1 MLLNQC
7 LTKKDD
13 EMWFLVRL
21 KGLRFRQ
28 DELGLI
34 TNLSFGLISQ
44 HNQTSSRIWGAY
56 FNGEKQSV
64 Q

>member
-7 LTKKDD
+7 LTKKDV

-34 TNLSFGLISQ
+34 TSLSFGHISQ
-44 HNQTSSRIWGAY
+44 HNRTSSRIWGAY
-56 FNGEKQSV
+56 FKGEKQSV
-64 Q
+64 